1 MPDYEL
7 CYSTWCAGVGAGDV
21 PYTRGA
27 LGGHLGT
34 VLTWVVIL
42 GLVAVLFLRQSLGA
56 MRGKVPS
63 AFVRQQ
69 AIMAL
74 CQPRGLV
81 PGPVNLTNDF
91 EIASPIDKP
100 ALENS
105 FSSPDGAV
113 SAADLWR
120 HDDKIWYPFSLLAFT
135 ISGLNMPYMAVTR
148 RDLPGVPL
156 IWGPQQVGLESIDF
170 NARFTVRAKDRR
182 SAVML
187 LDEGMMQWLLDCNQV
202 SFEIGGNRVAALV
215 PRRAEPTYQQTLT
228 SLSNPRQPDPTEL
241 VLLFKFWDG
250 FVPRVPA
257 LLRTE
262 YSAPT
267 T

>member
-1 MPDYEL
+1 
-7 CYSTWCAGVGAGDV
+7 
-21 PYTRGA
+21 
-27 LGGHLGT
+27 
-34 VLTWVVIL
+34 
-42 GLVAVLFLRQSLGA
+42 

-81 PGPVNLTNDF
+81 PGPVNLTSDF
-91 EIASPIDKP
+91 EIARTMDKP
-100 ALENS
+100 AFENS

-113 SAADLWR
+113 SAADFWR
-120 HDDKIWYPFSLLAFT
+120 HDDKNWYPFSLLAFT
-135 ISGLNMPYMAVTR
+135 IAGLNMPYVAVTR
-148 RDLPGVPL
+148 RDLPGGLPL
-156 IWGPQQVGLESIDF
+156 VWGPQQVGLESIDF
-170 NARFTVRAKDRR
+170 NALFTVRAKDRR

-187 LDEGMMQWLLDCNQV
+187 LDEGMMQWLLDCQQV

-215 PRRAEPTYQQTLT
+215 PRRAEPANLPVFQL
-228 SLSNPRQPDPTEL
+228 LSNPRQADPTEL

-262 YSAPT
+262 YATST